1 MDAGTQIRAARVRSI
16 YERLAM
22 TSLITVA
29 NAALMTAVLVR
40 SGDAHGP
47 WAWLAMVAALAA
59 IRTASWRVYR
69 GDPRVEQH
77 LDFWEAASVIAS
89 FLSGALW
96 GLGAVLLFPADET
109 GQWLWI
115 FLIAGMCAG
124 AASLHAAHLP
134 TAIGF
139 IVPAGLPLALR
150 LITDRSQAR
159 QVAAVMTV
167 IFVLSICVTAMRFG
181 RQFGQVLRLQHDLQ
195 RRSQE
200 LDETN
205 RRLVAEIKQHRSTA
219 DTLHQAQKMEALG
232 HITGGIAHDF
242 NNLLTVITGSMDLI
256 RRHAVGD
263 EAIQRLAAAASHA
276 ARRGARLTGSLLS
289 FARKQSLHPEV
300 VDLNALIV
308 EFSPLLRRAV
318 GEAIDLQLDLAPD
331 LSAAYAD
338 AAHFQS
344 ALLNLVINARDAMP
358 GGGPLVVSTC
368 NAELGGSDLVLDSET
383 HRGRAVQ
390 VSVRDSGLG
399 MAPEVVE
406 RAFEPFFTTKQVGKG
421 SGLGLAQV
429 YGFTRQSGGFATI
442 ESAPG
447 EGSQVSMTLPALA
460 SGVRPQARAA
470 RPALAG
476 SGQPLHVLLAE
487 DDGAVAAIL
496 SEALSLLGWEVVAA
510 PTGQD
515 ALTVLDQRPDIEV
528 LVTDVVMA
536 GVISGL
542 ELARLAAQRRPG
554 LPVLLISG
562 YSGESLSD
570 NGLIEGEF
578 DLLQKPFSHQD
589 LALRIQAAVG
599 RGSREAP
606 GPREV
611 SG

>member
-40 SGDAHGP
+40 SSDARGP
-47 WAWLAMVAALAA
+47 WAWLGMVAALSAV
-59 IRTASWRVYR
+59 RTASWRVYR
-69 GDPRVEQH
+69 GDPRIEER
-77 LDFWEAASVIAS
+77 LKFWEAASVVAS
-89 FLSGALW
+89 VLSGALW
-96 GLGAVLLFPADET
+96 GLGALLLFPVDET

-134 TAIGF
+134 TAMGF
-139 IVPAGLPLALR
+139 IIPAGLPLALR
-150 LITDRSQAR
+150 LAMERSEAR
-159 QVAAVMTV
+159 QVAGVMTV
-167 IFVLSICVTAMRFG
+167 LFVLAICFTAMRFS
-181 RQFGQVLRLQHDLQ
+181 RQFGKVLQLQHDLQ

-256 RRHAVGD
+256 RRRAAGD
-263 EAIQRLAAAASHA
+263 DAIQRLATAASHA

-318 GEAIDLQLDLAPD
+318 GEAIDLRLDLAAD
-331 LSAAYAD
+331 LAAAYAD

-358 GGGPLVVSTC
+358 GGGPLVVSTR

-383 HRGRAVQ
+383 HQGRAVL
-390 VSVRDSGLG
+390 VSVRDSGFG
-399 MAPEVVE
+399 MAPEVVK
-406 RAFEPFFTTKQVGKG
+406 RAFEPFFTTKPAGKG
-421 SGLGLAQV
+421 SGLGLSQV
-429 YGFTRQSGGFATI
+429 YGFARQSGGFATI

-447 EGSQVSMTLPALA
+447 EGAQVSMILPALA
-460 SGVRPQARAA
+460 LGVHPQARAA
-470 RPALAG
+470 RPAAAAP
-476 SGQPLHVLLAE
+476 GQPLHVLLAE
-487 DDGAVAAIL
+487 DDGAVAATL

-515 ALTVLDQRPDIEV
+515 ALTVLDRRPDIEV

-536 GVISGL
+536 GAIGGV
-542 ELARLAAQRRPG
+542 ELARTAAQRRPG

-570 NGLIEGEF
+570 NGLVEGEF

-589 LALRIQAAVG
+589 LAVRIQAAVERG
-599 RGSREAP
+599 RKAEPDAC
-606 GPREV
+606 EV
-611 SG
+611 GA